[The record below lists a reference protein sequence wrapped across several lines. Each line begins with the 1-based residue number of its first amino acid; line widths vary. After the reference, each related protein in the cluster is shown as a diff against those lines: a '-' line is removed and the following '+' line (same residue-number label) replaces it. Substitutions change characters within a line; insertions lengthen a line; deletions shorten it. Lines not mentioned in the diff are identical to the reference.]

1 MLICQWHLDIL
12 YGKQANAVKI
22 MRGLGSR
29 EVRQLRVQP
38 GGLMLGG
45 RSGGGQM
52 VVGEDAG
59 SSIGRLFHDVG
70 LHGEVLR

>member
-29 EVRQLRVQP
+29 EVRQLRVNP
-38 GGLMLGG
+38 EDSCLAAEAVGVRWWLAKMRG
-45 RSGGGQM
+45 R
-52 VVGEDAG
+52 A
-59 SSIGRLFHDVG
+59 
-70 LHGEVLR
+70 